1 MREPFEIVEHTADIG
16 FVARGAS
23 LAELFGNA
31 ARAFMAIAADTAD
44 VEERAELAI
53 EVTGEDTTSLLVNFL
68 SEILY
73 LLDTG
78 RFVPVRCSVDS
89 IQATIVRARLIGE
102 ERSHAWKLI
111 VKAVTYHEIEV
122 KEQAG
127 EWRARVILDI

>member
-23 LAELFGNA
+23 LAELFANA
-31 ARAFMAIAADTAD
+31 ARGFMAIAADTAD

-78 RFVPVRCSVDS
+78 RFVPARCAVDS
-89 IQATIVRARLIGE
+89 IQPTVVRARLIGE
-102 ERSHAWKLI
+102 SRSHAWKLI

-122 KEQAG
+122 SEQAG
-127 EWRARVILDI
+127 EWSARVILDI